1 MSEHQNKKIF
11 LQMFPLQI
19 GLKKFLL
26 LKKIKTL
33 CRGHI
38 LLVTKKKLQKI
49 IAKKKKKIKKSLE
62 FKK

>member
-11 LQMFPLQI
+11 LQIFPLQI

-38 LLVTKKKLQKI
+38 LLVTKKGLQKI
-49 IAKKKKKIKKSLE
+49 IEKKKSKRV
-62 FKK
+62 

>member
-11 LQMFPLQI
+11 LQIFPLQI

-38 LLVTKKKLQKI
+38 LLVTKKELQKI
-49 IAKKKKKIKKSLE
+49 IEKKKS
-62 FKK
+62 

>member
-11 LQMFPLQI
+11 LQIFPLQI

-38 LLVTKKKLQKI
+38 LLVTKKELQKI
-49 IAKKKKKIKKSLE
+49 IEKKKIKKSLE

>member
-1 MSEHQNKKIF
+1 MSEHQNKKLF
-11 LQMFPLQI
+11 LQIFPLQI

-38 LLVTKKKLQKI
+38 LLVTKKELQKI
-49 IAKKKKKIKKSLE
+49 IEKKKSKRV
-62 FKK
+62 